1 MSDFEAILKAY
12 AQSGGDP
19 SFLKSSQVA
28 SLIISGN
35 TALGLNRLPG
45 MRATAESLPDRV
57 KIALAIDPGV
67 RFENPVPLCF
77 GVVPKEGVQRILSPR
92 LTSATGP
99 ASSLPPI
106 VRSRMPR

>member
-1 MSDFEAILKAY
+1 MEAILKAY

-35 TALGLNRLPG
+35 TALGLNRLLACAPI
-45 MRATAESLPDRV
+45 AESLPDRV

-77 GVVPKEGVQRILSPR
+77 GVVPKEGVQRIPR
-92 LTSATGP
+92 H
-99 ASSLPPI
+99 
-106 VRSRMPR
+106 V